1 MRVTVILNSKVKR
14 RNQVYE
20 NLLKL
25 GSSNVA
31 TTLNI
36 LETEFIGHGIT
47 LAKEACSNSDCI
59 VAAGGDGTVNEVVNG
74 ILSSEIPKEERPFLA
89 HFPCGSAN
97 DYARTVF
104 ITKDIENLID
114 LLRKQ
119 HTHSIDVGLVH
130 YTDEEGNPLS
140 RHFINVLDCGI
151 GAEVVKRVN
160 TSTKFLGVNF
170 AFLRAITSSFLT
182 YQKST
187 IICKTDKEEFS
198 EKVLTQV
205 FAIGKY
211 FGSGIYIAPDAK
223 PDNGIFES
231 ITIGDV
237 SFTDYARYLRKLK
250 NGQRIS
256 HPKLWYR
263 KCITAEVTPQ
273 EYSCSI
279 EADGEFLGYAPIR
292 IEMKMHELKLLCNQF
307 PKE

>member
-1 MRVTVILNSKVKR
+1 
-14 RNQVYE
+14 
-20 NLLKL
+20 
-25 GSSNVA
+25 VA
-31 TTLNI
+31 TTLVI
-36 LETEFIGHGIT
+36 LETEYIGHGII

-59 VAAGGDGTVNEVVNG
+59 VAVGGDGTVNEVVNG
-74 ILSSEIPKEERPFLA
+74 ILSSELPKEKRPFLA

-97 DYARTVF
+97 DYSRTVF
-104 ITKDIENLID
+104 ISKNIDDLID

-119 HTHSIDVGLVH
+119 HTHSVDVGLVH
-130 YTDEEGNPLS
+130 YTDEEGNQMS

-160 TSTKFLGVNF
+160 TSNKFLGVNF

-211 FGSGIYIAPDAK
+211 FGSGIFIAPDAK
-223 PDNGIFES
+223 PDNGVFES
-231 ITIGDV
+231 ITIGDI

-250 NGQRIS
+250 KSQRIS

-263 KCITAEVTPQ
+263 KCVTAEVTPQ

-279 EADGEFLGYAPIR
+279 EADGEFLGYAPIK

>member
-31 TTLNI
+31 TTLTI
-36 LETEFIGHGIT
+36 LETEYIGHGIL
-47 LAKEACSNSDCI
+47 LANEACSNSDCI

-74 ILSSEIPKEERPFLA
+74 ILSSGLPKGERPFLA

-104 ITKDIENLID
+104 ITKNIEDLID

-119 HTHSIDVGLVH
+119 HAHSVDVGLVH
-130 YTDEEGNPLS
+130 YTDEDGNQMS

-160 TSTKFLGVNF
+160 TSNKILGVNF
-170 AFLRAITSSFLT
+170 AFLRAITSAYLT
-182 YQKST
+182 YQKSS

-211 FGSGIYIAPDAK
+211 FGSGIFIAPDAK

-250 NGQRIS
+250 KGQRIS

-263 KCITAEVTPQ
+263 KCVTAEVTPQ

-279 EADGEFLGYAPIR
+279 EADGEFLGYAPIK
-292 IEMKMHELKLLCNQF
+292 IEMKMHEIKLLCNQF